1 MKIAF
6 LPQGLSR
13 RLLAIGLVLVAGA
26 SIVAGREQTAPEA
39 LEARPARSEPAAAT
53 PEIDLAKLERREAA
67 APQGDPFAP
76 RNFAAVKQ
84 ATAPRAAASPEAP
97 KGPPPLPFTYAGW
110 MTQDGKTEIFIARGD
125 ELISIEVGQKIDAQ
139 YRVDSITEERIAF
152 TYLPM
157 KKRQSIERTE
167 TSG

>member
-6 LPQGLSR
+6 LPRQLSR
-13 RLLAIGLVLVAGA
+13 RVLAVALVLVAGA
-26 SIVAGREQTAPEA
+26 SIVAGREQPAPEA
-39 LEARPARSEPAAAT
+39 LEPRPARSEPAAAA
-53 PEIDLAKLERREAA
+53 PEIDLDKLERRDAE

-84 ATAPRAAASPEAP
+84 AAAPRAPASAEAS
-97 KGPPPLPFTYAGW
+97 KGPPALPFTYAGW
-110 MTQDGKTEIFIARGD
+110 MTQDGKTEIFVARGD
-125 ELISIEVGQKIDAQ
+125 ELISIAVGQKIDAQ
-139 YRVDSITEERIAF
+139 YRVDSITDERIAF
-152 TYLPM
+152 TYLPT

>member
-6 LPQGLSR
+6 LPRTLSR
-13 RLLAIGLVLVAGA
+13 RILAVALVLVAGA
-26 SIVAGREQTAPEA
+26 SIVAGRERPA
-39 LEARPARSEPAAAT
+39 LEARPARSEPAAAA
-53 PEIDLAKLERREAA
+53 PEIDLAKLERREAG

-76 RNFAAVKQ
+76 RNFAAVRQ
-84 ATAPRAAASPEAP
+84 AAAPRTAAPAAETP

-110 MTQDGKTEIFIARGD
+110 MTQDGKTEIFVQHGD
-125 ELISIEVGQKIDAQ
+125 ELISIEVGQKIDA
-139 YRVDSITEERIAF
+139 YRVDSITDERIAF